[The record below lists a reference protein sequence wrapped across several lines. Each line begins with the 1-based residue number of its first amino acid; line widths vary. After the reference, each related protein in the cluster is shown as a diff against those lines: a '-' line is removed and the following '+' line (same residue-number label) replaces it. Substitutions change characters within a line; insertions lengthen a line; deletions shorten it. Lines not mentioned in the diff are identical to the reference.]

1 MTRNAAEFRRA
12 SAKSAVDAKQQ
23 GLLEKAVGN
32 YLAKRDTGRK
42 RFRDWEG
49 ARRQAEAIKN
59 EALENLDKYLPQF
72 IEKVRERGGTV
83 FCAEDAQSARD
94 YIANLAVERGVRS
107 VVKSKSMT
115 TEEIHL
121 NGALEKR
128 GIKVLET
135 DLGEFIVQLRG
146 ETPYHIVFPA
156 VHLSKGEVSELFN
169 EKLGTAKTRDIE
181 GLTMIAREHLR
192 KEFCTAD
199 MGISGANFAV
209 AETGMISITENEG
222 NARLTMSLP
231 RIHVAV
237 VGMEKILPRMA
248 DLALFLQVLPT
259 MGTGQWM
266 SCYNTLVGGA
276 RAGSEV
282 DGPGEFHVVLLDNG
296 RSKLLAD
303 AESREAL
310 RCIRCGGCLNVC
322 PVYQTVGGH
331 SYGTVYPGPIGAV
344 LTPLLRG
351 LREWGHL
358 SYASSLC
365 EACTEICPVRIGLH
379 KRLLRNRN
387 RYAEKY
393 GPVAEKA
400 GFRLFAFVSRRP
412 VLWRMAGALAAAGQ
426 FLYPLVGWFPG
437 NPIRGWTKGRMMPR
451 IAWKSFR
458 NLWLAR
464 GGKVI

>member
-1 MTRNAAEFRRA
+1 
-12 SAKSAVDAKQQ
+12 VDIKRQ
-23 GLLEKAVGN
+23 GLLAYATGN
-32 YLAKRDTGRK
+32 YLAKRDSGRK

-49 ARRQAEAIKN
+49 ARRQAEAIKD
-59 EALENLDKYLPQF
+59 EALGNLDKYLQQF
-72 IEKVRERGGTV
+72 IEKVEERGGKV

-94 YIANLAVERGVRS
+94 YITRLAAERGVRS

-121 NGALEKR
+121 NSALERKGVR
-128 GIKVLET
+128 VLET
-135 DLGEFIVQLRG
+135 DLGEFIVQLLG

-156 VHLSKGEVSELFN
+156 VHLSKGEVSDLFN
-169 EKLGTAKTRDIE
+169 AKLGSARTDDIE
-181 GLTMIAREHLR
+181 ALTMIAREHLR
-192 KEFCTAD
+192 KEYCSAD

-222 NARLTMSLP
+222 NARLTMGLP
-231 RIHVAV
+231 KIHVAV
-237 VGMEKILPRMA
+237 VGIEKILPRMA
-248 DLALFLQVLPT
+248 DLSFFLQVLPT

-276 RAGSEV
+276 RGTDEV

-344 LTPLLRG
+344 ITPLLRG
-351 LREWGHL
+351 LKEWGHL

-379 KRLLRNRN
+379 KRLLSNRRN
-387 RYAEKY
+387 YADKY
-393 GPVAEKA
+393 GPWAEKL
-400 GFRLFAFVSRRP
+400 GFKMFAFVSRHP
-412 VLWRMAGALAAAGQ
+412 VLWRLSGTLAAAGQ
-426 FLYPLVGWFPG
+426 YLYPLVGWFPG
-437 NPIRGWTKGRMMPR
+437 NPLKGWTMGRALPK
-451 IAWKSFR
+451 ISWKSFR
-458 NLWLAR
+458 NMWANR
-464 GGKVI
+464 GGKIS

>member
-1 MTRNAAEFRRA
+1 MTRNAVEFR
-12 SAKSAVDAKQQ
+12 KSSEKSSLDGKQQ
-23 GLLEKAVGN
+23 GLLAKAVGI
-32 YLAKRDTGRK
+32 YLGKRDSGRK

-49 ARRQAEAIKN
+49 ARRQAEAIKT
-59 EALENLDKYLPQF
+59 EALENLDMYLSRF
-72 IEKVRERGGTV
+72 IEKVKERGGTV
-83 FCAEDAQSARD
+83 FCAEDESSARD
-94 YIANLAVERGVRS
+94 YIANLAVERGVKS

-121 NGALEKR
+121 NGALENK

-135 DLGEFIVQLRG
+135 DLGEFIVQLLG
-146 ETPYHIVFPA
+146 QTPYHIVFPA
-156 VHLSKGEVSELFN
+156 VHLSKGEVSDLFH
-169 EKLGTAKTRDIE
+169 EKLGSEKTDDIE

-192 KEFCTAD
+192 KEYCKAD

-222 NARLTMSLP
+222 NARLTMGLP
-231 RIHVAV
+231 KIHVAV
-237 VGMEKILPRMA
+237 VGIEKILPRMA

-266 SCYNTLVGGA
+266 SCYNTLVGGP
-276 RAGSEV
+276 RAKDEI
-282 DGPGEFHVVLLDNG
+282 DGPEEFHVVLLDNG

-303 AESREAL
+303 KESREAL

-351 LREWGHL
+351 LKQWGHL

-379 KRLLRNRN
+379 KRLLSNRRN
-387 RYAEKY
+387 YADKY
-393 GPVAEKA
+393 GPLAEKL
-400 GFRLFAFVSRRP
+400 GFKVFAFVSRRP
-412 VLWRMAGALAAAGQ
+412 LLWRMAGALASAGQ

-437 NPIRGWTKGRMMPR
+437 NPIKGWMKGRTLPH
-451 IAWKSFR
+451 ITWKSFR
-458 NLWLAR
+458 NMWADR
-464 GGKVI
+464 GGKSI

>member
-1 MTRNAAEFRRA
+1 MTRNAVEFRNA
-12 SAKSAVDAKQQ
+12 SAKSAVDEKRQ
-23 GLLEKAVGN
+23 GLLTHAIGN
-32 YLAKRDTGRK
+32 YLGKRDTGRK

-49 ARRQAEAIKN
+49 ARKQAEAIKN

-72 IEKVRERGGTV
+72 IEKVKERGGTI
-83 FCAEDAQSARD
+83 FCAEDEESART
-94 YIANLAVERGVRS
+94 YITNLALDRGVKS

-121 NGALEKR
+121 NGALEKK

-135 DLGEFIVQLRG
+135 DLGEFIVQLAG

-156 VHLSKGEVSELFN
+156 VHMSKGEVSDLFHQ
-169 EKLGTAKTRDIE
+169 KLGSKETSDIE

-192 KEFCTAD
+192 KEYCSAD

-222 NARLTMSLP
+222 NARLTMALP

-237 VGMEKILPRMA
+237 VGIEKILPRMA
-248 DLALFLQVLPT
+248 DLSFFLQVLPT

-276 RAGSEV
+276 RGKNEA

-296 RSKLLAD
+296 RSKILAD
-303 AESREAL
+303 AESRETL

-351 LREWGHL
+351 LKEWGHL

-365 EACTEICPVRIGLH
+365 EACTEICPVKIGLH
-379 KRLLRNRN
+379 KRLLANR
-387 RYAEKY
+387 RDYAGKY
-393 GPVAEKA
+393 GPMAEKL
-400 GFRLFAFVSRRP
+400 GFKAFAFAARRP
-412 VLWRMAGALAAAGQ
+412 FLWRLAGALAAVGQ
-426 FLYPLVGWFPG
+426 FFYPLVAWFPG
-437 NPIRGWTKGRMMPR
+437 NPAKGWTKGRMLPR
-451 IAWKSFR
+451 IVWKSFR
-458 NLWLAR
+458 NMWIGR
-464 GGKVI
+464 GGEIS

>member
-1 MTRNAAEFRRA
+1 MSRNATEFRKA
-12 SAKSAVDAKQQ
+12 SARSALDEKQQ
-23 GLLEKAVGN
+23 GLLSKAIGN
-32 YLAKRDTGRK
+32 YLSKRDAGRK

-49 ARRQAEAIKN
+49 ARRQAEAIKT
-59 EALENLDKYLPQF
+59 EALENLDKYLAQF
-72 IEKVRERGGTV
+72 MEKVQENGGTV
-83 FCAEDAQSARD
+83 YCAEDEAAARN
-94 YIANLAVERGVRS
+94 YITGLAVERGVKS

-121 NGALEKR
+121 NGALEKK

-135 DLGEFIVQLRG
+135 DLGEFIVQLAG
-146 ETPYHIVFPA
+146 QTPYHIVFPA
-156 VHLSKGEVSELFN
+156 VHMSRGEVSQLFN
-169 EKLGTAKTRDIE
+169 EKLGTAKTDDIE

-192 KEFCTAD
+192 KEYCSAD

-222 NARLTMSLP
+222 NARLTMALP

-237 VGMEKILPRMA
+237 VGIEKILPRMA
-248 DLALFLQVLPT
+248 DLAFFLQVLPT

-276 RAGSEV
+276 RGVNEV

-344 LTPLLRG
+344 ITPLLKG
-351 LREWGHL
+351 LKEWGHL

-379 KRLLRNRN
+379 KRLLWNRHK
-387 RYAEKY
+387 YADKY
-393 GPVAEKA
+393 GSLAERI
-400 GFRLFAFVSRRP
+400 GFKGFAFVARRP
-412 VLWRMAGALAAAGQ
+412 LLWRMAGAIGALGQ
-426 FLYPLVGWFPG
+426 SLYPLIGWIPG
-437 NPIRGWTKGRMMPR
+437 NPGKGWVKGRSLPK
-451 IAWKSFR
+451 ISWKSFR
-458 NLWLAR
+458 NMWIGR
-464 GGKVI
+464 GGKVS